1 MARWNRSDAKSDIA
15 KTPAKQGRLAQMR
28 AVFVMTRQTDPAV
41 VWWMAATVVGTL
53 VLAFLIGLA
62 IRHSIYV
69 TVLGVPLGIM
79 LSLLVMARRAERAAY
94 ARYAGEPGAS
104 AMALQNLRRGWIV
117 EQEPV
122 AVDPRTKD
130 VVFRAVGRPGIVL
143 VAEGPS
149 QRATKLAEGERKRIN
164 RVLGSN
170 VPVTVILAGE
180 GEGQVPL
187 RKISGK
193 VMRLKPAITKQ
204 EVHEVSR
211 RLRALGGVRP
221 PIPKGVDPTRVRPDR
236 RAARGR

>member
-15 KTPAKQGRLAQMR
+15 KTPAKQGRLAQLR

-41 VWWMAATVVGTL
+41 VWWMLATAVGTL
-53 VLAFLIGLA
+53 VVAFGIGFA
-62 IRHSIYV
+62 IGHPVYV
-69 TVLGVPLGIM
+69 TVLGIPLGFM
-79 LSLLVMARRAERAAY
+79 LALLVMARRAERAAY
-94 ARYAGEPGAS
+94 ARFAGQPGAS
-104 AMALQNLRRGWIV
+104 AMALQNLRKGWMV
-117 EQEPV
+117 EEQPV
-122 AVDPRTKD
+122 AVDPRTQD

-149 QRATKLAEGERKRIN
+149 QRAGKLADGERKRLT
-164 RVLGSN
+164 RVLGTN
-170 VPVTVILAGE
+170 VPVTVILAGD
-180 GEGQVPL
+180 GEGQIPL
-187 RKISGK
+187 RKISGH

-204 EVHEVSR
+204 EVSEVSK